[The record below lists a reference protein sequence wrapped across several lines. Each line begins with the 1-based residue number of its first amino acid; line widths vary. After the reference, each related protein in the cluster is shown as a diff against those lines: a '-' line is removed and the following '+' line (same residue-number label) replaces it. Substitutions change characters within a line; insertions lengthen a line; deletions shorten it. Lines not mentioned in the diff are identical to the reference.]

1 MNPGN
6 HIRQILSVVL
16 ILALL
21 SSSAAFAQA
30 DEIVIVPDYG
40 EMAYSEAHALF
51 PDDYPLENADT
62 TPVDMTPIGT
72 TPVDTTPIDT
82 SSVDYTPADNTPVHT
97 TPVDI
102 NPRKWYSENYLVPS
116 STKTGFFK
124 DPDSIP
130 EVATPKQPPVWGE
143 GLTSYVDN
151 AITSLDETHAGD
163 AMTIR
168 ADESGMTTISRTLL
182 EKFEERGDVDLICV
196 YDRFGETMQ
205 FTIPAGTSVIEHIGN
220 ASFVEYHNL
229 ANRLGLTPE
238 PYQEKA
244 EVVFS
249 AELPSSAIPFTVQP
263 SDDTVLSGLPV
274 KWSGGVIQLNL
285 QNAEI
290 FPEDFEMMSEAEQ
303 TEVMLSL
310 QDQQAAA
317 NQYLQ
322 LAGSQLDK
330 DQKTISDVIASIGD
344 EDTDARAVVFLPSA
358 SDPVNAVDMLIYAP
372 FSQPVD
378 YSISTVPVLSRD
390 PKITVT
396 PSKTVTFGAG
406 GDNNVL
412 TLTLPNNTVNALVED
427 GYTGEGLTQEETMDA
442 IGSLLTDLA
451 SDSTLTQQPDQD
463 VSILLVF
470 EKEEEKVKYEET
482 AKEVSVDG
490 AKEDSEEIPEAVAK
504 EIPEEI
510 PEEVGEENPEG
521 TGNSTPASSANNQP
535 DPSHEDSSASA
546 VSGAVAAG
554 SSLGSWVV
562 PNGIVPGAAMLLQ
575 PPQAMLSEGGSV
587 IQFLAEAGSLKDD

>member
-21 SSSAAFAQA
+21 SSSAVFARA
-30 DEIVIVPDYG
+30 EETVIVPDYG
-40 EMAYSEAHALF
+40 EMTYKEAHALF
-51 PDDYPLENADT
+51 PDDYPLSDPGS
-62 TPVDMTPIGT
+62 TPVDT
-72 TPVDTTPIDT
+72 TPVDTTP
-82 SSVDYTPADNTPVHT
+82 VNT
-97 TPVDI
+97 TPVDTTQTDAAPADMTPVDTTQADATPVNI
-102 NPRKWYSENYLVPS
+102 TPIDTAPVAS
-116 STKTGFFK
+116 GFIRI
-124 DPDSIP
+124 PDSVP
-130 EVATPKQPPVWGE
+130 ETVTPKLPPMWGE
-143 GLTSYVDN
+143 GLTSYVDD
-151 AITSLDETHAGD
+151 AITSLDETQAGD

-182 EKFEERGDVDLICV
+182 EKFEERGDVDLVCV

-229 ANRLGLTPE
+229 ADRLGLTPV

-244 EVVFS
+244 EDVFS
-249 AELPSSAIPFTVQP
+249 AELPSSAIPFTVQH
-263 SDDTVLSGLPV
+263 SDNTVLSGLPV
-274 KWSGGVIQLNL
+274 SKNIGVIQLNL
-285 QNAEI
+285 QNTETV
-290 FPEDFEMMSEAEQ
+290 PVDFETMSEEEQ
-303 TEVMLSL
+303 TEVIIRL

-358 SDPVNAVDMLIYAP
+358 SDPVNAVDMLIYVP
-372 FSQPVD
+372 SLYPVD
-378 YSISTVPVLSRD
+378 YTISTVPVLSRD
-390 PKITVT
+390 PKITIT

-412 TLTLPNNTVNALVED
+412 TLTLPDNTVNALVED
-427 GYTGEGLTQEETMDA
+427 GYTGEGLTQEETMEA

-451 SDSTLTQQPDQD
+451 SGSTLTQQPDQD

-470 EKEEEKVKYEET
+470 EKEKEKVKYEET
-482 AKEVSVDG
+482 AKEVSEDG
-490 AKEDSEEIPEAVAK
+490 AK
-504 EIPEEI
+504 
-510 PEEVGEENPEG
+510 
-521 TGNSTPASSANNQP
+521 P
-535 DPSHEDSSASA
+535 DPSNEDLSLIDVRSAMD
-546 VSGAVAAG
+546 VAAERKMD
-554 SSLGSWVV
+554 ST
-562 PNGIVPGAAMLLQ
+562 GIVLEAQAILALQNQQPGGVLQLL
-575 PPQAMLSEGGSV
+575 S
-587 IQFLAEAGSLKDD
+587 